1 MNWKAAIAT
10 VALTM
15 AGTSALTLAQDGGNP
30 GGDRGQRGGDRQ
42 PGQQP
47 GGQRG
52 NWDPVEF
59 QKRMMDRMKEAL
71 KAPDD
76 EWAVIQPKLEKVMTA
91 QREARGGGMF
101 GGRGGRG
108 GPGGGGDQPQDNS
121 PLGTAAREL
130 RTALE
135 NENTSGEEIDKKL
148 AAYRDARAKAQ
159 ANLETAR
166 KDLKEILS
174 ARQEA
179 SLVMMGILE

>member
-1 MNWKAAIAT
+1 MMWKAAIAT
-10 VALTM
+10 VALTF
-15 AGTSALTLAQDGGNP
+15 AGASTLTYAQDGGQP
-30 GGDRGQRGGDRQ
+30 GGERPRGGDRQ
-42 PGQQP
+42 T
-47 GGQRG
+47 GGDRGGRG
-52 NWDPVEF
+52 NFDPAEW
-59 QKRMMDRMKEAL
+59 QKRMMDRFKEQL

-91 QREARGGGMF
+91 QRESRAGGMF
-101 GGRGGRG
+101 GGGRRG
-108 GPGGGGDQPQDNS
+108 GPGGGGDQPQDTS
-121 PLGTAAREL
+121 ALGTASREL

-148 AAYRDARAKAQ
+148 AAYRDARAKAEE
-159 ANLETAR
+159 NLAAAR

>member
-15 AGTSALTLAQDGGNP
+15 AGASTLTLAQDGGNP
-30 GGDRGQRGGDRQ
+30 GGDRGGDRQ
-42 PGQQP
+42 PG
-47 GGQRG
+47 GDRGQRG
-52 NWDPVEF
+52 NFDPAEW
-59 QKRMMDRMKEAL
+59 QKRMMERFKEQL

-91 QREARGGGMF
+91 QREARAGGMF

-108 GPGGGGDQPQDNS
+108 GPGGPGGDQQQDTS
-121 PLGTAAREL
+121 ALGVASREL

-135 NENTSGEEIDKKL
+135 NENTSGEELDKKL
-148 AAYRDARAKAQ
+148 AAFREARAKAQ
-159 ANLETAR
+159 ANLEAAR

-174 ARQEA
+174 PRQEA
-179 SLVMMGILE
+179 SLVMIGILE